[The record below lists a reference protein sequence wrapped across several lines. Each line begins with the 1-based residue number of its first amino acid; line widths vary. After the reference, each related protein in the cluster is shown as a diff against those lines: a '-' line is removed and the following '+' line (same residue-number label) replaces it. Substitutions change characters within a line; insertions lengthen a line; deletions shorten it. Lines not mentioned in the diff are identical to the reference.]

1 MRLTSQFTVGA
12 APARVWDVL
21 VDVERVAPCLPGA
34 RVIEKLGADRYRA
47 GMTVK
52 LGPMTLTYEGDVEML
67 ERDASGRRA
76 RLSGAAREARGQ
88 GTANAQ
94 VSFALAPAGE
104 GTRADIEMD
113 VQLSGR
119 AAALGQGVLQ
129 QVAEKLVTEFAA
141 NLAQL
146 CAPQAEQTAAPRPP
160 EALDAAPIVGAVA
173 RRALTTPL
181 ALGAALIALLLF
193 AWVCAR

>member
-1 MRLTSQFTVGA
+1 MRLANQFTVDAPVA
-12 APARVWDVL
+12 AVWDVL

-34 RVIEKLGADRYRA
+34 RVLEKLDANKYRA
-47 GMTVK
+47 GMSVK
-52 LGPMTLTYEGDVEML
+52 LGPMTLNYEGEVELL
-67 ERDASGRRA
+67 ERDPATRRA
-76 RLSGAAREARGQ
+76 RLSGSAREARGQ
-88 GTANAQ
+88 GTASAQ
-94 VSFALAPAGE
+94 VAFALAPQGA

-129 QVAEKLVTEFAA
+129 AVAEKLVTEFAA

-146 CAPQAEQTAAPRPP
+146 CAPQGAAARAAPRG
-160 EALDAAPIVGAVA
+160 EVLDAAPLI
-173 RRALTTPL
+173 
-181 ALGAALIALLLF
+181 GAAARHALARPAVIAAAVLAAILL